1 MLIIYGSDLSA
12 PAIKVRLTASF
23 LGVKHKWQLV
33 NLREGEQKQEW
44 YLKINPVGKVPAI
57 DDDGF
62 HLFESNAIC
71 RYLCDKHNSALYPK
85 DVKKRAT
92 IDQWI
97 DYASFHI
104 GANFMPVV
112 YNRLFAPLRGIPVNE
127 KAITDG
133 LGFLKQYFPII
144 EKQLTQHKYMVS
156 QEMSLADIIL
166 LALLE
171 PAEKAQIDLSV
182 YPKLNAWRSDLKK
195 QSFYTSCYKEYGEM
209 LASPSGGS
217 KPSVRDSHA

>member
-1 MLIIYGSDLSA
+1 MLTIYGSDLSA

-23 LGVKHKWQLV
+23 LGLNYKWQLV
-33 NLREGEQKQEW
+33 NLRAGEQKQEW
-44 YLKINPVGKVPAI
+44 FLKINPAGKVPAI

-85 DVKKRAT
+85 DVKKRAA
-92 IDQWI
+92 IEQWI

-112 YNRLFAPLRGIPVNE
+112 YNRLFAPLRGMPVNE

-133 LGFLKQYFPII
+133 LEFLKQYFPVI
-144 EKQLTQHKYMVS
+144 EKQLTQHQYIVS
-156 QEMSLADIIL
+156 QEASLADIIL
-166 LALLE
+166 LALLV
-171 PAEKAQIDLSV
+171 PAQKAKIDLSV
-182 YPKLNAWRSDLKK
+182 YPKLDAWRSDLKK
-195 QSFYTSCYKEYGEM
+195 QSFYTSCYKEYGE
-209 LASPSGGS
+209 PHG
-217 KPSVRDSHA
+217 

>member
-1 MLIIYGSDLSA
+1 MLTIYGSDLSG

-23 LGVKHKWQLV
+23 LGLNYKWHIV

-44 YLKINPVGKVPAI
+44 YLKINPVGKIPAI

-62 HLFESNAIC
+62 YLFESNAIC
-71 RYLCDKHNSALYPK
+71 RYLCDKHNSPLYPK
-85 DVKKRAT
+85 DVKKRAV

-97 DYASFHI
+97 SFSSAHI

-112 YNRLFAPLRGIPVNE
+112 YNRVFAPRRGIAVNE
-127 KAITDG
+127 KAIADG
-133 LGFLKQYFPII
+133 LEALKQFFPVI
-144 EKQLTQHKYMVS
+144 EKQLARHKFIAG
-156 QEMSLADIIL
+156 QEISVVDIIL

-171 PAEKAQIDLSV
+171 PAEMAQVDLSA
-182 YPKLNAWRSDLKK
+182 YPQLTAWRDGLKK

-209 LASPSGGS
+209 LKTAAS
-217 KPSVRDSHA
+217 K

>member
-1 MLIIYGSDLSA
+1 MLTIYGSDLSG

-23 LGVKHKWQLV
+23 LGLNYKWQAV

-44 YLKINPVGKVPAI
+44 FLKINPVGKVPAI
-57 DDDGF
+57 DDEGF

-71 RYLCDKHNSALYPK
+71 KYLCDKHNSALYPK

-92 IDQWI
+92 IEQWI
-97 DYASFHI
+97 DYVCFHI

-133 LGFLKQYFPII
+133 LEFLKQYFPIV
-144 EKQLTQHKYMVS
+144 EKQLTQHKYIVS

-182 YPKLNAWRSDLKK
+182 YPKLNAWRADLKK

-209 LASPSGGS
+209 LKSASASA
-217 KPSVRDSHA
+217 R